1 MNVPSERKLSEQL
14 NDLIQEAVDNAV
26 NTHHQKGESVA
37 VSDAQGKV
45 KIVSAQEIPEFKKRL
60 DKE

>member
-1 MNVPSERKLSEQL
+1 MNAPSERKLSEQL

-26 NTHHQKGESVA
+26 NTHHQKGESIA
-37 VSDAQGKV
+37 VSDENGKV

-60 DKE
+60 DEK